1 MKSAL
6 FVCEFSDCISL
17 EIKAQRKKLR
27 GLDKN
32 QSKNTKRFI
41 SKTYINRSPVYCRA
55 PVYIRCQK
63 LQAITATLQK
73 VLLPDI
79 RASLSC

>member
-1 MKSAL
+1 MKSAF
-6 FVCEFSDCISL
+6 FVCEFSECISL
-17 EIKAQRKKLR
+17 KIKAHLQKLR

-63 LQAITATLQK
+63 LQVITATLQK
-73 VLLPDI
+73 VLWPDI
-79 RASLSC
+79 QAGLSC